1 MSAKAKGVF
10 YRILSLRNDL
20 VKRTIMSTLMYP
32 LLQNSF
38 YRVVIKSIS
47 DKKNKTTESGSRGI
61 QLNEIDVLIGIYL
74 KLDRHCVWLGLQ
86 LA

>member
-10 YRILSLRNDL
+10 NRILSLRNDL

-47 DKKNKTTESGSRGI
+47 DKKNKTTESGSRGY
-61 QLNEIDVLIGIYL
+61 NSM
-74 KLDRHCVWLGLQ
+74 KLMC
-86 LA
+86 